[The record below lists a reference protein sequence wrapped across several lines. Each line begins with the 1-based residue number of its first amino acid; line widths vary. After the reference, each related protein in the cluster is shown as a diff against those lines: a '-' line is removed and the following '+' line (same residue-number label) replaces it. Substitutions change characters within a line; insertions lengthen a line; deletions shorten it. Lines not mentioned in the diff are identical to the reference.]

1 MHTFSKTLDVLCGTL
16 SLVLLNGC
24 VGMSD
29 QEKSTA
35 IGDGVGAVGGSIQS
49 SGSAAGTLGGAAVG
63 DYLGHEIEKI
73 QLRTLPLVTRLMG
86 LTSAPL
92 HHPQTKQGLSQTCF
106 WQNSPEIAFCAVFHR
121 VNAETQTVALFAFLA
136 FSTFSSIWLKFRYL

>member
-92 HHPQTKQGLSQTCF
+92 HHPQTKQ
-106 WQNSPEIAFCAVFHR
+106 
-121 VNAETQTVALFAFLA
+121 
-136 FSTFSSIWLKFRYL
+136 